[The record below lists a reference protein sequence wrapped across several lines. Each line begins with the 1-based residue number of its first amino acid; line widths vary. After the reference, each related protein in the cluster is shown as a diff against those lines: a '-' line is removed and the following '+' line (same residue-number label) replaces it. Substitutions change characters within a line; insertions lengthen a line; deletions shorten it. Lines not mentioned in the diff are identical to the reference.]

1 MTRKTKELSRERP
14 LQLMKV
20 EELGIQDAVRGL
32 KEAGLSY
39 LNIANEINEKKLS
52 GTGQTVSPMS
62 VMRWCHKYMPDDYSD
77 QDTNAVNIYR
87 HAVNLMN
94 ALSSQLDLLDTY
106 IDSFSKAAN
115 VAGLGGNVIE
125 DMKQIN
131 ALMATY
137 EKMSNRK
144 IALLS
149 TIGQYQEK
157 IYSFMSA
164 SEIVNTVLMAVKDKD
179 VTMYAELVQQIKSDP
194 MLAECYRKIKQ

>member
-1 MTRKTKELSRERP
+1 MTRKSKELSREKP

-20 EELGIQDAVRGL
+20 EELGIQDTVRGL

-39 LNIANEINEKKLS
+39 LNIANEVNAKKLC

-77 QDTNAVNIYR
+77 QDTNAINIYR
-87 HAVNLMN
+87 HAVSLLN

-106 IDSFSKAAN
+106 IDNFSKEAN
-115 VAGLGGNVIE
+115 KLGVGSNVLE

-131 ALMATY
+131 ALMSTY

-144 IALLS
+144 IALLG

-157 IYSFMSA
+157 VYSFMSA
-164 SEIVNTVLMAVKDKD
+164 SEIVNTVLNAVKDKD
-179 VTMYAELVQQIKSDP
+179 VTMYAELTQQIKSDP
-194 MLAECYRKIKQ
+194 MLAECYRKIKE